1 MNRDTARQSYL
12 GETFRTVWIFNALS
26 PITLHIYFEILYLEM
41 GHPAHIPPDE
51 KSDLWDFMQC
61 HHCENQVC
69 LVIIM
74 PVRMPYGHVMRDDT
88 LSGRLLPADLT
99 ASLNQC

>member
-12 GETFRTVWIFNALS
+12 GETLTFKTVWIFNAVS
-26 PITLHIYFEILYLEM
+26 PITLHIYFEILHLEM

-51 KSDLWDFMQC
+51 KSDLWEFMQC

-69 LVIIM
+69 LVSHQNARY
-74 PVRMPYGHVMRDDT
+74 PHTNVYST
-88 LSGRLLPADLT
+88 
-99 ASLNQC
+99 